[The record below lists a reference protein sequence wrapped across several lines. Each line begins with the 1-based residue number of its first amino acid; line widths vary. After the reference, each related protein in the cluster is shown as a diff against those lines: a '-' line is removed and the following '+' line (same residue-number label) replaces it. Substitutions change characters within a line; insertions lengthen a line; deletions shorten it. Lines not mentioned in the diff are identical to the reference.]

1 MRRHCL
7 RAFFCLAFTGGTWL
21 SLAAAAFAEPA
32 AQMFWTDRSTG
43 RILRADLDGS
53 NIQTIYQAPVFLD
66 PYYFGVNRLA
76 VDESQAVIY
85 WSDTAAGT
93 IQRMPLAGGAP
104 QTIASGVVFPRDLE
118 IDTAAGK
125 LYWSAG
131 AQVDA
136 GGIVRANLDG
146 SQLETLVPTILSPGI
161 ALDLQAGHLYYAQF
175 GLGAGPNTIH
185 RVNINGSSPQLL
197 VPLIKDPDDVE
208 LDLVAG
214 KMYYV
219 NEDDGQFFRANLD
232 GSGAEKII
240 DQFFEPGG
248 HGLAVHRAD
257 GKLYWSSRALLS

>member
-7 RAFFCLAFTGGTWL
+7 REFFCLAFTGSTWL

-131 AQVDA
+131 TQVDA

-161 ALDLQAGHLYYAQF
+161 ALDLQAGHLYLREVWSRRRTEHHSSGKHQRQLSAVARPLDQ
-175 GLGAGPNTIH
+175 GP
-185 RVNINGSSPQLL
+185 RRR
-197 VPLIKDPDDVE
+197 
-208 LDLVAG
+208 
-214 KMYYV
+214 
-219 NEDDGQFFRANLD
+219 RAR
-232 GSGAEKII
+232 SGRRKNVLR
-240 DQFFEPGG
+240 QRG
-248 HGLAVHRAD
+248 
-257 GKLYWSSRALLS
+257 